1 MIRARRSLA
10 SAVVCALSLAG
21 IAVAAE
27 DYLLRAMK
35 DELQRAKQIKLENLE
50 PPYYVEFGLDD
61 AESVDILA
69 SLGGVLTSSRTRF
82 RVPDIRVRVGSPE
95 FDNTNYVG
103 STFPFG
109 GRYNLG
115 TFPIEGSYDFY
126 RRYFWLA
133 TDSAYKSALE
143 ALARKRAAL
152 RNLTITDKV
161 PDFAPATPVQRL
173 LEPARPNMNEAGW
186 TELAKSLSRVFA
198 TVEGLRQSDVHIH
211 AYAGT
216 RRFVNSEGTEVRF
229 PESGIG
235 VRMRASAQAAD
246 GMHLRN
252 AAALYWLGLDLPPEA
267 ELRRVAAN
275 LAENLTSMV
284 KAPVGEMY
292 TGPVLFEGT
301 AAAQMFA
308 EVLGRNLAIPRRPV
322 NEPGR
327 PGVFPYSELDGR
339 QGARILPEWMNVADD
354 PTQADWRGR
363 RLIGHY
369 EIDREGVP
377 PKPLLLV
384 EKGVLK
390 GFLLTRQ
397 PVRSYSGSNGRARMP
412 GNFGANAATISNLF
426 VQAADTKPVA
436 ELKRQM
442 IDICNTRGKAY
453 GLIVRK
459 MDFPSSASMDEL
471 RSLAS
476 GMAQSGGG
484 KPVSIP
490 LLAYRVYPDGREE
503 LVRGLRFRGLNARSL
518 KDILAAGDDFTIFD
532 YLENNAPFALMG
544 APGYSAEASIVAP
557 SVLIDDL
564 EMHRADEEQPK
575 LPAVPPPK

>member
-1 MIRARRSLA
+1 VIRARGSLGSAALCAIWLA
-10 SAVVCALSLAG
+10 SVAA
-21 IAVAAE
+21 AAE
-27 DYLLRAMK
+27 DPLLRAMK
-35 DELQRAKQIKLENLE
+35 DELQRAKQIKLENLG
-50 PPYYVEFGLDD
+50 PPYYVEFSLDD

-69 SLGGVLTSSRTRF
+69 SLGGILTSSNTRF
-82 RVPDIRVRVGSPE
+82 RVPDVRVRVGSPE

-103 STFPFG
+103 TAFPFG

-115 TFPIEGSYDFY
+115 AFPIEGSYEFY

-152 RNLTITDKV
+152 RNLTVTDKI
-161 PDFAPATPVQRL
+161 PDFAPATPVQHL
-173 LEPARPNMNEAGW
+173 LEPVRAKMDEAAW
-186 TELAKSLSRVFA
+186 TEIAKSLSRVFA

-216 RRFVNSEGTEVRF
+216 RRFVNSQGTEVRH

-246 GMHLRN
+246 GMHLRD
-252 AAALYWLGLDLPPEA
+252 AVALYWLGLDLPPEA
-267 ELRRVAAN
+267 ELRRTATKV
-275 LAENLTSMV
+275 AENLTAMV
-284 KAPVGEMY
+284 KAPAAETY

-301 AAAQMFA
+301 AAAQLFA
-308 EVLGRNLAIPRRPV
+308 EVLGRNLSIPRRPV

-327 PGVFPYSELDGR
+327 PGVFPHSELDGR

-369 EIDREGVP
+369 DIDREGVP

-384 EKGVLK
+384 EKGVLN

-397 PVRSYSGSNGRARMP
+397 PVRNYSGSNGRARMP
-412 GNFGANAATISNLF
+412 GNFGADAATISNLF
-426 VQAADTKPVA
+426 IQSTETRPLA
-436 ELKRQM
+436 ELKREM
-442 IDICNTRGKAY
+442 INICNTRGKPY
-453 GLIVRK
+453 GFLVRK
-459 MDFPSSASMDEL
+459 MDFPSSASMEEL

-476 GMAQSGGG
+476 GMAQSGG

-518 KDILAAGDDFTIFD
+518 KDILAAGDDFTVFD

-544 APGYSAEASIVAP
+544 APGYSAEASVVAP

-564 EMHRADEEQPK
+564 EMHPADEEQPK
-575 LPAVPPPK
+575 LPAVPPPPK